1 MHTIRFRAFTLI
13 ELLVVI
19 AVIAV
24 LIGILLPAL
33 ATARDTAQTV
43 ACLSNMRQLGVANLL
58 YAEDHDG
65 GTMPVG
71 TVPTDRNGGNEINW
85 AYTFRNEERIGPG
98 LLMDYMG
105 NATKVV
111 ECPKNRRR
119 DPSGIGRDPANPSV
133 RSFYGGGELNF
144 DYTFVSEAQGADQG
158 VEFGVWYFVEP
169 GSSGA
174 SILPDRIAR
183 RARDNGLLK
192 RMDGLPVI
200 VEESSI
206 WYNNNGPRGITDGR
220 WGNDDQWTRRHDSG
234 GTTAYL
240 DGRAEIFRP
249 PEAYDNENPDA
260 SSGETG
266 FTSWDIYVRTWFRGR
281 YYNLAT
287 IGDAQANALRGEVE
301 NPGYGAINHP
311 ERHR

>member
-1 MHTIRFRAFTLI
+1 MSTSRSPAFTLI

-24 LIGILLPAL
+24 LIGILLPSL
-33 ATARDTAQTV
+33 AAARDTAQTV

-71 TVPTDRNGGNEINW
+71 TVPTDRNGGNQINW
-85 AYTFRNEERIGPG
+85 AYTFRNGQRVGPG

-105 NATKVV
+105 NATKIV

-119 DPSGIGRDPANPSV
+119 DPFGIARDPDNPSV

-144 DYTFVSEAQGADQG
+144 DYTFVAEAQGADQS
-158 VEFGVWYFVEP
+158 VEFDVWYFAEP
-169 GSSGA
+169 GASGTVLRD
-174 SILPDRIAR
+174 SIVR
-183 RARDNGLLK
+183 RAKENGVMK
-192 RMDGLPVI
+192 QMQGLPII

-220 WGNDDQWTRRHDSG
+220 WGNNDQWTRRHDSG
-234 GTTAYL
+234 GTTAFL
-240 DGRAEIFRP
+240 DGRAELFRP
-249 PEAYDNENPDA
+249 PSGFDNENPDA
-260 SSGETG
+260 SGGDSG
-266 FTSWDIYVRTWFRGR
+266 FNSWDIYVRTWYRGS

-287 IGDAQANALRGEVE
+287 IADAQANALAGEVE
-301 NPGYGAINHP
+301 NPSYGAINHP
-311 ERHR
+311 DRYR